1 MRTATAQAQQ
11 TYEASSAAS
20 PRQNESLH
28 IMLLTD
34 APGVVEVQA
43 FTNTAVSIHV
53 GPSAHVACRRGG
65 RSHRGT
71 AIHGDI
77 DIIPTGTPS
86 VWELKQTDVALILSM
101 TPSLMQRVAED
112 AGVDPQQLEMR
123 NRFQIRDPQIEH
135 IGWALKAEKENGY
148 PWRRF
153 YRESLATA
161 LAARLVHCHSSHAAE
176 NGKQNGGI
184 SSRKLKQVLA
194 FIEDNLGHD
203 LGLWEIAGIAG
214 LSVSHCKVLF
224 RESVGLPVHQY
235 VIRRRVERAALLLR
249 ESRLPISR
257 IALEAGFA
265 HQSHLAMHMRRVKG
279 VSPSAL
285 RRALA

>member
-1 MRTATAQAQQ
+1 MNQIRKTENL
-11 TYEASSAAS
+11 Y
-20 PRQNESLH
+20 

-34 APGVVEVQA
+34 APGVVEVPGSP
-43 FTNTAVSIHV
+43 NTAVSIHV
-53 GPSAHVACRRGG
+53 GPSAHVACCRGG

-77 DIIPTGTPS
+77 DIIPPGTPS
-86 VWELKQTDVALILSM
+86 LWELKQTDVALILSM
-101 TPSLMQRVAED
+101 TPALINRVAED
-112 AGVDPQQLEMR
+112 AGLEPRCLEIR

-148 PWRRF
+148 PCGRL

-161 LAARLVHCHSSHAAE
+161 LAARLMHCHSSHALE
-176 NGKQNGGI
+176 TGKQNGGI
-184 SSRKLKQVLA
+184 SGRKLKQVLS
-194 FIEDNLGHD
+194 FIEDNLSQD
-203 LGLWEIAGIAG
+203 LGLWEIANVAG
-214 LSVSHCKVLF
+214 LSASHCKVLF
-224 RESVGLPVHQY
+224 RESMGMPVHQY

-249 ESRLPISR
+249 ESTLPISR
-257 IALEAGFA
+257 IALETGFA

-285 RRALA
+285 RRALG